1 MSQALPFQ
9 GSALGLSAEGLARA
23 SSNLAVH
30 VPEIWTVLAVETSGC
45 GFLPD
50 RRPQILYERHVFHRL
65 TRGRFDDGDI
75 SDPSPGGYGPRG
87 IQQYDRLA
95 RAILKDR
102 AAALQS
108 TSWGIGQIMGLNY
121 ALAGFQTV
129 DEMVLAMSQSEDGQ
143 LMAMAAFL
151 VSSHLA
157 SSLQAHD
164 WTSFARGYNGPNY
177 VINRYDA
184 RLNGEFQKY
193 LTGGLPD
200 LNVRAAQLYL
210 TFLGFHPGPIDGI
223 AGVQTLAA
231 FSDFVGQQRL
241 PDKLVI
247 DADAVTNLIAALP
260 KLT

>member
-9 GSALGLSAEGLARA
+9 GSALGLSAEGLARV
-23 SSNLAVH
+23 SNNLAVH

-50 RRPQILYERHVFHRL
+50 RRPQILYERHVFHQL
-65 TRGRFDDGDI
+65 TGGRFDDGDI

-87 IQQYDRLA
+87 TQQYDRLA

-108 TSWGIGQIMGLNY
+108 ASWGIGQIMGQNY
-121 ALAGFQTV
+121 AHAGFQTV

-157 SSLQAHD
+157 SSLRAHD

-177 VINRYDA
+177 VINRYDV

-193 LTGGLPD
+193 LNGVLPD

-210 TFLGFHPGPIDGI
+210 TFLDFHPGPIDGI

-231 FSDFVGQQRL
+231 FSDFVGQRRL
-241 PDKLVI
+241 PNNGVI
-247 DADAVTNLIAALP
+247 DADAVSHLLAALP